1 MIMDTE
7 EWREAV
13 KKIDSGLK
21 PHEGIELV
29 VSKQAQSEVGE
40 NVARILK
47 YQLQKYVK
55 ERGLQLEVFFRG
67 KDEDTGLPITYVTA
81 SNKKSRG

>member
-1 MIMDTE
+1 MPLIETLIFVAIGLASPMRVIDTRKQLPQRKRNRRSMIMDTE

-29 VSKQAQSEVGE
+29 VSAKAKADVGE
-40 NVARILK
+40 NADGTEFVL
-47 YQLQKYVK
+47 
-55 ERGLQLEVFFRG
+55 F
-67 KDEDTGLPITYVTA
+67 
-81 SNKKSRG
+81 